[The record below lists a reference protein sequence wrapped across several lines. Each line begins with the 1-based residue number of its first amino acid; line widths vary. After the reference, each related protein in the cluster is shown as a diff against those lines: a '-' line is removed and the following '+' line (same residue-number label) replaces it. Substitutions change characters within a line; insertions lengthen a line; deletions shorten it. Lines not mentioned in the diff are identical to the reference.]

1 MRRRCTD
8 WNARRRP
15 RRLDASL
22 TEQQENLG
30 EVCDLSCLG
39 EVVVGHDYNCSS
51 RALEARLTMTW
62 CWWTSVAAREDLDWE
77 WQI

>member
-1 MRRRCTD
+1 MRRNGKRAGSEDVPALMRRRCTD

-39 EVVVGHDYNCSS
+39 EVVVGH
-51 RALEARLTMTW
+51 ALQLQLEGAGGKTR
-62 CWWTSVAAREDLDWE
+62 SP
-77 WQI
+77 